1 MNPKV
6 KSITSRKLVQI
17 LEEKSKK
24 GIDLAKRMMLEE
36 KIKSDIIRHAL
47 EYYVSNWEILTH
59 PAPFAIAYEAVG
71 GDPDKMAEAQAAVVM
86 LSAALDIHDDIIDKS
101 ETKHGKQ
108 TLTGKYGQDIALL
121 LGNAFFV
128 NGFMLL
134 DHSASKLRPE
144 KIQEIFHITKKGLFE
159 VGDAHA
165 LEFRFRQE
173 MHANAEEYMQIL
185 KMKAVTTQMSMQ
197 LGAMLGGGT
206 NEEIEALTRYG
217 RILGT
222 LAALRE
228 EFIDI
233 FETQELNQRLQN
245 ECLPIPIL
253 YALEDSNS
261 KKIEEILSKKKIRK
275 DNGED
280 LLRLISQSRRV
291 KALKKEMMVM
301 IEDAHNLTY
310 EIENAT
316 SRSLLDA
323 LVASMVENL

>member
-134 DHSASKLRPE
+134 DYSASKLRPE
-144 KIQEIFHITKKGLFE
+144 KIQAIFHITKKALFE

-165 LEFRFRQE
+165 LEFRFRQK

-206 NEEIEALTRYG
+206 NEEMEALTRYG
-217 RILGT
+217 RILGI

-261 KKIEEILSKKKIRK
+261 KKMEEILSKKKIRE
-275 DNGED
+275 DNAED

-301 IEDAHNLTY
+301 IEDARNLTY

-316 SRSLLDA
+316 SRSLLDV

>member
-36 KIKSDIIRHAL
+36 KIQSDVIRQAL

-71 GDPDKMAEAQAAVVM
+71 GDPDKMVEAQAAVSM

-121 LGNAFFV
+121 LGDAFFV

-134 DHSASKLRPE
+134 DDSASKFTP
-144 KIQEIFHITKKGLFE
+144 KITREVFHITKKGLFE

-165 LEFRFRQE
+165 LEFHFRQKT
-173 MHANAEEYMQIL
+173 HADAEEYMQVL

-197 LGAMLGGGT
+197 LGAILGGGT
-206 NEEIEALTRYG
+206 NEEIETLTRYG

-233 FETQELNQRLQN
+233 FEAQELNQRLQN

-261 KKIEEILSKKKIRK
+261 KKMEEILSKKKMTDDDVK
-275 DNGED
+275 D

-291 KALKKEMMVM
+291 KALKKEMMIM
-301 IEDAHNLTY
+301 IEDAHNLICG
-310 EIENAT
+310 IENEK
-316 SRSLLDA
+316 SRDLLDA
-323 LVASMVENL
+323 LIASMMKNL

>member
-144 KIQEIFHITKKGLFE
+144 KVQEIFHITKKGLFE

-206 NEEIEALTRYG
+206 NEEMEALTRYG

-233 FETQELNQRLQN
+233 FETRELNQRLQN
-245 ECLPIPIL
+245 ECLPLPIL

>member
-206 NEEIEALTRYG
+206 NEEMEALTRYG

>member
-134 DHSASKLRPE
+134 DYSASKLRPE

-206 NEEIEALTRYG
+206 NEEMEALTRYG

-261 KKIEEILSKKKIRK
+261 KKMEEILSKKKIRE
-275 DNGED
+275 DDAED

>member
-6 KSITSRKLVQI
+6 KTLTSGKLVQI
-17 LEEKSKK
+17 LKEKSKK

-36 KIKSDIIRHAL
+36 KIQSDIIRHAL
-47 EYYVSNWEILTH
+47 KYYVSNWEILTH

-71 GDPDKMAEAQAAVVM
+71 GDSDKMAEAQAAVVM

-101 ETKHGKQ
+101 ETKRGTQ
-108 TLTGKYGQDIALL
+108 TLTGKYGQDVALL

-134 DHSASKLRPE
+134 DDSASKLTPE

-165 LEFRFRQE
+165 LEFRFRQK
-173 MHANAEEYMQIL
+173 MHADAEEYMQVL

-206 NEEIEALTRYG
+206 NHEIEVLTKYG

-233 FETQELNQRLQN
+233 FEIQELNQRLQN

-253 YALEDSNS
+253 YALEGRNS
-261 KKIEEILSKKKIRK
+261 KKIEEILSKKKMK
-275 DNGED
+275 EDNVRD
-280 LLRLISQSRRV
+280 LLDLISQSKRV

-301 IEDAHNLTY
+301 IEDAHNLVSQ
-310 EIENAT
+310 IENDE
-316 SRSLLDA
+316 SRGLLDA
-323 LVASMVENL
+323 LIASMVENI

>member
-36 KIKSDIIRHAL
+36 KIQSDIIRHAL

-206 NEEIEALTRYG
+206 NEEMEALTRYG

>member
-1 MNPKV
+1 
-6 KSITSRKLVQI
+6 
-17 LEEKSKK
+17 
-24 GIDLAKRMMLEE
+24 
-36 KIKSDIIRHAL
+36 
-47 EYYVSNWEILTH
+47 
-59 PAPFAIAYEAVG
+59 
-71 GDPDKMAEAQAAVVM
+71 
-86 LSAALDIHDDIIDKS
+86 
-101 ETKHGKQ
+101 
-108 TLTGKYGQDIALL
+108 
-121 LGNAFFV
+121 
-128 NGFMLL
+128 
-134 DHSASKLRPE
+134 
-144 KIQEIFHITKKGLFE
+144 
-159 VGDAHA
+159 
-165 LEFRFRQE
+165 

-206 NEEIEALTRYG
+206 KEEIEALTRYG

-261 KKIEEILSKKKIRK
+261 KKMEEILSKKKIRE
-275 DNGED
+275 DDAED